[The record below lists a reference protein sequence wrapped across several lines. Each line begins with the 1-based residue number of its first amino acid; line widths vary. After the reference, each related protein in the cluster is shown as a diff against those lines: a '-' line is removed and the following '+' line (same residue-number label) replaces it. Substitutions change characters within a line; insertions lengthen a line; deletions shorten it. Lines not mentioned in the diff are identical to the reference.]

1 MSKSKI
7 EKRLPEPQHSKEQNS
22 DTTSVRPAI
31 AKPIVVRSPNFL
43 STEKTVEE
51 VKEGRKNEYGRLVL
65 NETGKVIGVESA
77 IISEDK
83 DLIVAKY
90 GKDGMTYFTG
100 EFTPLGEAIF
110 SKFPNKE

>member
-1 MSKSKI
+1 MQEQKLNSEQKD
-7 EKRLPEPQHSKEQNS
+7 ETQLPSSPNN
-22 DTTSVRPAI
+22 
-31 AKPIVVRSPNFL
+31 AKPNVVRSPNFL

-51 VKEGRKNEYGRLVL
+51 VNEGRKNEYGRLVL
-65 NETGKVIGVESA
+65 NETGKVIGVEAA